1 VLAMAGRDEQARE
14 SAAEASELAQRL
26 HYPVGRAAALE
37 AQGVTAPDPEEG
49 AALLREAELAWS
61 DLERPLEA
69 ARCRLLAGQAL
80 AGHDPERS
88 RELLEQA
95 ASASER
101 LGVPHLAARA
111 RSLAA
116 G

>member
-1 VLAMAGRDEQARE
+1 MLAEAE
-14 SAAEASELAQRL
+14 SA
-26 HYPVGRAAALE
+26 
-37 AQGVTAPDPEEG
+37 
-49 AALLREAELAWS
+49 WS
-61 DLERPLEA
+61 ALERPLEA

-95 ASASER
+95 ATESER

-111 RSLAA
+111 RALAA
-116 G
+116 AEA